1 MRRCLPRLKTILAN
15 QTRINP
21 DRFLELAIIGVR
33 EDAKIA
39 NCDPGSIA
47 KAVFTAAKI
56 GLEVNTPRGHAYLV
70 PYKGQCTLLIGY
82 KGLLELAYRT
92 SAFIHIDTQ
101 IVREKDQFEY
111 WFDPEPNLKHR
122 PAFLATPPNEMIGV
136 WGTYRLRNGGIR
148 VEVMTRKQIE
158 EIRDRAPSGQS
169 PAWRDSFDEMAR
181 KTVLR
186 RLLKTA
192 PLSEEFAQ
200 AVAAEDEQ
208 ELEIVASQPEVRGA
222 RTEALAQKLMGSTE
236 SDPSQETAAL
246 THEAQEDD
254 DPDQWPEGRE

>member
-1 MRRCLPRLKTILAN
+1 
-15 QTRINP
+15 
-21 DRFLELAIIGVR
+21 
-33 EDAKIA
+33 
-39 NCDPGSIA
+39 
-47 KAVFTAAKI
+47 
-56 GLEVNTPRGHAYLV
+56 
-70 PYKGQCTLLIGY
+70 
-82 KGLLELAYRT
+82 
-92 SAFIHIDTQ
+92 
-101 IVREKDQFEY
+101 
-111 WFDPEPNLKHR
+111 
-122 PAFLATPPNEMIGV
+122 
-136 WGTYRLRNGGIR
+136 
-148 VEVMTRKQIE
+148 
-158 EIRDRAPSGQS
+158 
-169 PAWRDSFDEMAR
+169 MAR